1 MELTPIFDEL
11 MSELSGST
19 VSRPAGGQDNSGPAA
34 EGAHRK
40 PEQAAEPVPAPAES

>member
-19 VSRPAGGQDNSGPAA
+19 VGGPAADQDGSGPAA

-40 PEQAAEPVPAPAES
+40 PEQAVDPAPEPAET